1 MLGNWSDK
9 KVATSVNL
17 FQRDVLEKI
26 GVLFGLRT
34 LSAHIGHLHEYSIFT
49 DPQNT
54 RCANS
59 EFAAHRI
66 ITMFVSEHCTT

>member
-49 DPQNT
+49 DPKDS
-54 RCANS
+54 RCAPS
-59 EFAAHRI
+59 EFTVQWI
-66 ITMFVSEHCTT
+66 ITLFVSEHSTT